1 MSTPPVRVLIVD
13 DEALSR
19 GLIREYLAVHTGMCV
34 VGESAHGLQAVQ
46 DITALNPDLIFLDI
60 QMPKLT
66 GLEVLELTG
75 RRSGVIFTTAD
86 DQHALKAFDLHA
98 VDYLLKPF
106 SQSRF
111 AVHRACQALAMA
123 QAVAELPAPDA
134 LSHLL
139 AAASQRPARIL
150 IRDRNQVHV
159 IAVNTIETVQAQD
172 DYVSIQTA
180 GRTYLKTQPLAEL
193 AAQLDPAQF
202 VRVHRSY
209 VLNVNYLQSLER
221 ATKDSFVAVLH
232 SGQKIPI
239 SRAGY
244 ERLDGLL
251 NGPSPVVSVR
261 T

>member
-98 VDYLLKPF
+98 VDYLLKP
-106 SQSRF
+106 
-111 AVHRACQALAMA
+111 V
-123 QAVAELPAPDA
+123 
-134 LSHLL
+134 
-139 AAASQRPARIL
+139 
-150 IRDRNQVHV
+150 
-159 IAVNTIETVQAQD
+159 TT
-172 DYVSIQTA
+172 
-180 GRTYLKTQPLAEL
+180 
-193 AAQLDPAQF
+193 
-202 VRVHRSY
+202 
-209 VLNVNYLQSLER
+209 
-221 ATKDSFVAVLH
+221 
-232 SGQKIPI
+232 
-239 SRAGY
+239 
-244 ERLDGLL
+244 ERLAKCLARLPCTGHA
-251 NGPSPVVSVR
+251 R
-261 T
+261 HWRWRRR